1 MISYLFSRTNLMN
14 QPNRFHD
21 STNLTAVDGGQEEN
35 PWMVSTHA
43 GEFLQTV
50 PETVIDCDENVTAGQ
65 HVPDLS
71 LIRSCA

>member
-1 MISYLFSRTNLMN
+1 
-14 QPNRFHD
+14 
-21 STNLTAVDGGQEEN
+21 
-35 PWMVSTHA
+35 MVCTHA

-50 PETVIDCDENVTAGQ
+50 PETVIAGDENAAAGQ